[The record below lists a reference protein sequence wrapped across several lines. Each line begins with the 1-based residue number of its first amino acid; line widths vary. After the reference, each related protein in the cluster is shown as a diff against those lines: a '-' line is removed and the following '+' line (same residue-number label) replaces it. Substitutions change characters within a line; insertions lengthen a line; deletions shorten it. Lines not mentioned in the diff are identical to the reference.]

1 MAVLMPIGIR
11 QYLDA
16 NGDPLVGGSV
26 AFAQP
31 GTGGSTL
38 SPVWADEDQT
48 IPLHNPVPLNA
59 AGQPFSGGSAVSIW
73 GSGAYEEIVK
83 NAIGSTISTATIDT
97 RDFITGGT
105 LSGDLVIDGSLEVTG
120 NILGDTQINTPSL
133 YGTDGAIST
142 DFAVGRNLNVGG
154 NLGVQGG
161 TEITNGATIDTLNVT
176 GNATIAPSG
185 TLETGNIAAVAV
197 AGTTALFNTMN
208 MQGGEI
214 FNLNVANLGWPTLY
228 AGTAITGAD
237 GHVTVALAAGFN
249 FPPVVVATYVGPS
262 GVVAGSGA
270 APIAISNITTTGFDV
285 YTEMSLANTGSGIGN
300 GGGTE
305 GAGNGGQNIGTEGP
319 STADSGGGGALAAAL
334 RDIIPVATPRAVT
347 GISMKFLWIAVGV

>member
-59 AGQPFSGGSAVSIW
+59 AGQPYSGGSAVSIW
-73 GSGAYEEIVK
+73 GSGTYEEIVK
-83 NAIGSTISTATIDT
+83 NATGGTISTSTIDT

-105 LSGDLVIDGSLEVTG
+105 IDGNLVIDGSLEVTG
-120 NILGDTQINTPSL
+120 NIIGDTQINAPAL

-154 NLGVQGG
+154 ILGIQGG
-161 TEITNGATIDTLNVT
+161 ADITGGVTIDTLHVT
-176 GNATIAPSG
+176 GNSVISLSG
-185 TLETGNIAAVAV
+185 TLEAGSISAVAV
-197 AGTTALFNTMN
+197 GGNAAIFNTMD

-214 FNLNVANLGWPTLY
+214 HNLNIANLGWPTLY

-237 GHVTVALAAGFN
+237 GHVTVALAAGFK
-249 FPPVVVATYVGPS
+249 FPPIVMATYVGPS

-305 GAGNGGQNIGTEGP
+305 GAGNGGQNPGNNGP
-319 STADSGGGGALAAAL
+319 QILGLTQAEAAA
-334 RDIIPVATPRAVT
+334 TPLVTVT
-347 GISMKFLWIAVGV
+347 GISMRFLWIAVGV